1 MMIDKLAIPEL
12 TSKFPAV
19 VSGSEDDT
27 ARIASALA
35 GEVYGGLFVV
45 LSGEIGMGKTA
56 AARAMA
62 LSLGVTG
69 VRSPTFATES
79 VYRVPGRTFGLVH
92 ADLYRFDDIAPGS
105 DAAMQFEEYLSGGE
119 NLLLAEW
126 GERWKTPPVSDRWQI
141 DISADDGLDSDRV
154 RVFSFEAFGAR
165 AHRHLA
171 AAYGKIM
178 DTRPCL

>member
-1 MMIDKLAIPEL
+1 MMIEDDAIPEL

-27 ARIASALA
+27 AHIASALA
-35 GEVYGGLFVV
+35 GEVYGGLFVI

-62 LSLGVTG
+62 LFLGVTG
-69 VRSPTFATES
+69 VKSPTFAAES

-92 ADLYRFDDIAPGS
+92 ADLYRFDDVAPGS
-105 DAAMQFEEYLSGGE
+105 DTAMQFEEYLTGGE

-126 GERWKTPPVSDRWQI
+126 GERWKTPPISDRWQI
-141 DISADDGLDSDRV
+141 DISAEGSTDSGNV
-154 RVFSFEAFGAR
+154 RVFSFGAFGLR
-165 AHRHLA
+165 AHRHLS
-171 AAYGKIM
+171 AAYAKILDM
-178 DTRPCL
+178 RQCL